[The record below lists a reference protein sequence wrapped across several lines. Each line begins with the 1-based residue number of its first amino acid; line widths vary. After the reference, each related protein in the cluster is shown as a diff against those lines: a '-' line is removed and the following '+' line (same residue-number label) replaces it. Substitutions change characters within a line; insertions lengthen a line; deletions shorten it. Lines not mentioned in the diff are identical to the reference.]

1 MSLNSIPS
9 SERVHIGFFGNR
21 NAGKSSLI
29 NKIANQSV
37 SLVSPVAGTTTDLV
51 RKAMELLPIGP
62 VVLIDTP
69 GFDDEG
75 ELGLL
80 RVEKTR
86 AAITECDAAV
96 LVIDP
101 EASDAEANNALIQL
115 FKDKKIPYISVFSK
129 SDIKKA
135 DGLCVSGVTGEG
147 LDRLLSA
154 LFEAVRTKDSTRR
167 IIGDILS
174 PYDKVVLVTPIDESA
189 PKGRLILPQVQ
200 TLRDILDSGAAAL
213 VVREHEYAS
222 ALSALAEPPK
232 MVITDSQVF
241 KKINA
246 ETPASIPLTS
256 FSVLMARYKGTLDK
270 AVFGA
275 NKLNSLSDGDKVLIA
290 EACTHKKQC
299 GDIGSVKLPAWI
311 SDYTKKRLDFSFT
324 TGKEFPQELSDYA
337 LIIQCGGCMITERE
351 VKARYDAAE
360 KAGVP
365 ITNYGTAIAQLNGIL
380 KRATSPFVE

>member
-1 MSLNSIPS
+1 MSLNSAPS
-9 SERVHIGFFGNR
+9 SERVHIGFFGKR

-29 NKIANQSV
+29 NKITNQSV
-37 SLVSPVAGTTTDLV
+37 SVVSSVAGTTTDLV
-51 RKAMELLPIGP
+51 RKSMELLPIGP

-86 AAITECDAAV
+86 SALTECDAAV
-96 LVIDP
+96 LVINP
-101 EASDAEANNALIQL
+101 EVPEREAEASLIKL
-115 FKDKKIPYISVFSK
+115 FNEKNIPYITVFSK
-129 SDIKKA
+129 ADIKKGA
-135 DGLCVSGVTGEG
+135 GLCVSCVTGEG
-147 LDRLLSA
+147 IDLLLTRLS
-154 LFEAVRTKDSTRR
+154 ETVRSTKSSRR
-167 IIGDILS
+167 IIGDLLS
-174 PYDKVVLVTPIDESA
+174 PYDRVILVTPIDEAA

-222 ALSALAEPPK
+222 ALAAFTEPPK

-246 ETPASIPLTS
+246 ETPAIIPLTS

-270 AVFGA
+270 AVAGA
-275 NKLNSLSDGDKVLIA
+275 LKLNSLSDGDKILIA

-311 SDYTKKRLDFSFT
+311 SAYTKKQLDFSFA
-324 TGKEFPQELSDYA
+324 TGKDFPQELSDYA

-351 VKARYDAAE
+351 VQARYSAAE
-360 KAGVP
+360 KARVP

-380 KRATSPFVE
+380 QRATEPFVE

>member
-1 MSLNSIPS
+1 MSLNSAPS

-29 NKIANQSV
+29 NKITNQSV
-37 SLVSPVAGTTTDLV
+37 SVVSPVAGTTTDLV

-101 EASDAEANNALIQL
+101 EASDTEANDALIRL
-115 FKDKKIPYISVFSK
+115 FNEKKIPYISVFSK

-135 DGLCVSGVTGEG
+135 DGFCVSGVTGEG

-154 LFEAVRTKDSTRR
+154 LSEAVRTKESPHR
-167 IIGDILS
+167 IIGDLLS
-174 PYDKVVLVTPIDESA
+174 PCDKVVLVTPIDESA

-275 NKLNSLSDGDKVLIA
+275 NKLDLLSDGDKILIA
-290 EACTHKKQC
+290 EACTHQKQC

-311 SDYTKKRLDFSFT
+311 SDYTKKHLEFSFA
-324 TGKEFPQELSDYA
+324 TGKEFPQKLSDYA

-360 KAGVP
+360 QAGVP
-365 ITNYGTAIAQLNGIL
+365 ITNYGTAIAHLNGIL
-380 KRATSPFVE
+380 KRATEPFVE